1 MKIKIKK
8 AEITT
13 QKIVFLIIL
22 ITSFAIILFLLFR
35 LNLGETSNKEIC
47 RNSVVLKSKGG
58 VFTGKLDCK
67 VNYMCISGGGKC
79 EDINPTV
86 TVKVDLNNKEEI
98 IKAIADEMA
107 DCWWMFGEGKL
118 DYLGFTEKGVL
129 EKTTCA
135 ICSIIRFDNKI
146 LDKEYKISYRE
157 FYNYLNS
164 TNNVG
169 SISYLT
175 YLFDSSTVDEF
186 QEKSYLKIDIDNNF
200 ILEDGKYA
208 IVTGFK
214 KGFKVEEFKDIFT
227 PIEEAYMYPYYVKSD
242 QITSE
247 LKCDEFITKA

>member
-8 AEITT
+8 AELTT

-79 EDINPTV
+79 EDINPTS
-86 TVKVDLNNKEEI
+86 TVKVDLNNKKEI

-118 DYLGFTEKGVL
+118 DYLGFTEKGIIDR
-129 EKTTCA
+129 TTCA
-135 ICSIIRFDNKI
+135 ICSIIMFDNKI
-146 LDKEYKISYRE
+146 LDQEYKISYRE
-157 FYNYLNS
+157 FYEYLNNLS
-164 TNNVG
+164 KSETETYFAYLYN
-169 SISYLT
+169 SY
-175 YLFDSSTVDEF
+175 DVEKF
-186 QEKSYLKIDIDNNF
+186 QKEVSHLEIDLDDF
-200 ILEDGKYA
+200 ILEDERYV

-214 KGFKVEEFKDIFT
+214 KGFKVEQIGDIFT
-227 PIEEAYMYPYYVKSD
+227 PIREAYMYPYYVKSNE
-242 QITSE
+242 IVSK
-247 LKCDEFITKA
+247 LGCDEFITKA